1 MSDEYH
7 LRINGNAWYGWT
19 AMRISAGIDRLARDF
34 EVQVTKRASE
44 KGELLDAVSTGIKQ
58 GDRVEV
64 LIGRNLVLTGY
75 VDARP
80 VSYDARSITR
90 SIRGRSRTGDL
101 IDSAATVRQFRGQTP
116 QQIAALTVAEM
127 EYSGHSITA
136 ADQREIQ
143 RSVTD
148 DIARRKRFGEMMRAP
163 AYQWKKPAPRR

>member
-101 IDSAATVRQFRGQTP
+101 IDSAADLIRERPLASFGVAFAAGWI
-116 QQIAALTVAEM
+116 IAKLA
-127 EYSGHSITA
+127 
-136 ADQREIQ
+136 
-143 RSVTD
+143 RSND
-148 DIARRKRFGEMMRAP
+148 
-163 AYQWKKPAPRR
+163 